1 MTPDPRRCGAAL
13 PDGGTCEQ
21 QARVLS
27 VQYVYEPLPSDD
39 GTAQHALRETRYNL
53 ACPTCGP
60 QKYVEKHSDD

>member
-1 MTPDPRRCGAAL
+1 MTPDPRRGGAAL

-39 GTAQHALRETRYNL
+39 GTAQHQLRETRYQPHLPNVR
-53 ACPTCGP
+53 AT
-60 QKYVEKHSDD
+60 EAH